1 MIERLSFFTFITT
14 KADCKTLK
22 NWQINIL
29 WNCLV
34 VNAFNELERDQ
45 FFLFCTHALSALQ
58 SYTHAAKFYVVDNQ
72 AGGLLFEEDT
82 FEMIFFEI
90 LLRLDFKGTN
100 EG

>member
-34 VNAFNELERDQ
+34 VNAFNELERD
-45 FFLFCTHALSALQ
+45 
-58 SYTHAAKFYVVDNQ
+58 
-72 AGGLLFEEDT
+72 
-82 FEMIFFEI
+82 
-90 LLRLDFKGTN
+90 
-100 EG
+100 